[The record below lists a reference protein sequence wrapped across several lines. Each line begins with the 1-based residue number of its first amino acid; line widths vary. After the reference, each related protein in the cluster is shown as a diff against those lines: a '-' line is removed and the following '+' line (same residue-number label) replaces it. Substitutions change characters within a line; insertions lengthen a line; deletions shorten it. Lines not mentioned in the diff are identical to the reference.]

1 MKAWCVNFGHIF
13 AETLVCICGTEQNAR
28 ALLFLIRP
36 MAEGAGKVRYV
47 ACTAL
52 VTFTAVVCA
61 MPDLVAQPLSS
72 SAEIPPQTVEITAP
86 AEHHFTF
93 HELLSELNPLQYVP
107 VVGTIY
113 RAVTGDTIPETAR
126 EAGSLVVSGLMG
138 GPIGIATNVALLA
151 IEKITGLDPEKIGH
165 DVLAHLGIG
174 GQGTGAVAA
183 VQPTAIPSKPAVAAS
198 SLVPLA
204 WSPSQLTAYGVTT
217 TAGNGLKRGALE
229 GADVLNDMELARHNA
244 QFVSL
249 AYAASPAL
257 PHS

>member
-1 MKAWCVNFGHIF
+1 
-13 AETLVCICGTEQNAR
+13 
-28 ALLFLIRP
+28 
-36 MAEGAGKVRYV
+36 
-47 ACTAL
+47 
-52 VTFTAVVCA
+52 
-61 MPDLVAQPLSS
+61 MPDLVAQSPSS
-72 SAEIPPQTVEITAP
+72 STGVPSQTIEITAP
-86 AEHHFTF
+86 AQHHFTF

-151 IEKITGLDPEKIGH
+151 IEKITGIDPEKIGH
-165 DVLAHLGIG
+165 TVLAHLGIG
-174 GQGTGAVAA
+174 GQETSAVAA
-183 VQPTAIPSKPAVAAS
+183 APRVASPPKPAAAVS

-257 PHS
+257 PHF